1 MRIAIVSF
9 GFVEHSTNLADAL
22 AKRGNDV
29 TLLLPEKFRRN
40 AEGFVKKARVEYVKS
55 YSGGAGDPRNLWRAF
70 GIVRRLRRLKPD
82 AVVIESGEPWLCF
95 FLSFIPQ
102 PIVVDLHDPVLH
114 SGEKKRHTAGMQAT
128 TLRFAKSV
136 IVHGESLKR
145 DFLEAQKRFA
155 PSDVFVMLRGPYGNY
170 LRWAK
175 KTREEDDVLFFG
187 RIKRYKGLQY
197 LAEAAPAIRKAVP
210 GSRVIVAGKGDA
222 LDARAL
228 EAQGVTVRNEFV
240 DDGDV
245 AALFQKSAVVVLPY
259 TDATQSAVAL
269 IAFAFGKPVVAT
281 RVGGLPEVVK
291 DGKTGILVPPR
302 DSAAL
307 SQAVIKLLKNKK
319 LRRRMSANIKREYA
333 GWWDESARQCEK
345 AISRAKNR

>member
-1 MRIAIVSF
+1 
-9 GFVEHSTNLADAL
+9 
-22 AKRGNDV
+22 
-29 TLLLPEKFRRN
+29 
-40 AEGFVKKARVEYVKS
+40 
-55 YSGGAGDPRNLWRAF
+55 
-70 GIVRRLRRLKPD
+70 
-82 AVVIESGEPWLCF
+82 
-95 FLSFIPQ
+95 
-102 PIVVDLHDPVLH
+102 
-114 SGEKKRHTAGMQAT
+114 
-128 TLRFAKSV
+128 LRFAKSV